1 MSSRRIDGP
10 NGVSFT
16 FADDEPSADTKPTTP
31 PRPSLL
37 DAPPSDHTLGYD
49 ADVARYAQNAAAP
62 SASRT
67 TSDATSA
74 QPTRPPANDDILY
87 LGTNTTPMP
96 GPKGAPVPQWQAERD
111 ALAWRSGG
119 KCTTITPSTASGVSA
134 GGKTYDLSKPGDV
147 DAWSKT
153 LGLPADRAAAVATA
167 LKNAA
172 PDGRDELA
180 QIATVWAKGELG
192 GSVPSRL
199 VLSGHYANRIAD
211 ANGSNGVNAS
221 DIQALAKAMPHAAAQ
236 VEDVMVS
243 ACYGGSQTQTDAWR
257 SAFPNAKSV
266 WTYGN
271 GGHEL
276 RDKSPTGFAAIE
288 HLVEWEKET
297 RGRALPNAKPQT
309 EMDAMG
315 KLTLQNVSVWRG

>member
-1 MSSRRIDGP
+1 MTSRRIDGP

-16 FADDEPSADTKPTTP
+16 FADDDPTTDTKTTTP
-31 PRPSLL
+31 PRPALT
-37 DAPPSDHTLGYD
+37 DAPADHPLAYD
-49 ADVARYAQNAAAP
+49 ADVARYAQNAVASSAP
-62 SASRT
+62 RT
-67 TSDATSA
+67 ASDATS
-74 QPTRPPANDDILY
+74 TRPAPNDDILY

-96 GPKGAPVPQWQAERD
+96 GPQGKQVPQWQMERD
-111 ALAWRSGG
+111 ALAWKSGG
-119 KCTTITPSTASGVSA
+119 KCTTITPSTSDTIAA
-134 GGKTYDLSKPGDV
+134 AGKTYDLAKPADV

-167 LKNAA
+167 IKNAS
-172 PDGRDELA
+172 PNGRDELA

-199 VLSGHYANRIAD
+199 VLSGHYADHIAD
-211 ANGSNGVNAS
+211 ASGNTPNGVDAR
-221 DIQALAKAMPHAAAQ
+221 DIQALAKAMPNAAAR
-236 VEDVMVS
+236 VEDIMVS
-243 ACYGGSQTQTDAWR
+243 ACYGGSKDQIDAWR
-257 SAFPNAKSV
+257 GAFPNAKSV
-266 WTYGN
+266 WAYGK
-271 GGHEL
+271 GGHEAS
-276 RDKSPTGFAAIE
+276 DKSPTAFAAIE